1 LHARSKP
8 NAGRKGAV
16 KPAAAIQHL
25 PIRDP
30 SIVRVA
36 ESADVLGPVALV
48 AAGAPDDEGVSTTTV
63 LAGVWLGLAGALLLV
78 ASLMPYVAVADWLIR
93 LNDRRGQLALIGI
106 NMVAVAVLGYLV
118 VAATS

>member
-1 LHARSKP
+1 MP
-8 NAGRKGAV
+8 NAGRKGAL
-16 KPAAAIQHL
+16 KAAAAIQHL

-30 SIVRVA
+30 SIVRVT
-36 ESADVLGPVALV
+36 ESSDVLGPVALV
-48 AAGAPDDEGVSTTTV
+48 AAGAADDEGVSTTTV
-63 LAGVWLGLAGALLLV
+63 LAGVWLGLASALLLV